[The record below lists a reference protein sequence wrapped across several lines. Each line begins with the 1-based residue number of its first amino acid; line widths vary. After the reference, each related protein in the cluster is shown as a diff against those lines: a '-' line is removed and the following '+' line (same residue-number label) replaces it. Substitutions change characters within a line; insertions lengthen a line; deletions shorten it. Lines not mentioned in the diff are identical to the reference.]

1 MVRDSLLGGLSGAAY
16 VVLIGGGVW
25 LVNKYLS
32 DKGETVV
39 LWCAVLGVAAVI
51 TYYLLAK

>member
-1 MVRDSLLGGLSGAAY
+1 MRGLLRVAAH
-16 VVLIGGGVW
+16 V
-25 LVNKYLS
+25 S